1 MISLFVVVLI
11 VKSVLCLVPITKIL
25 RHMRAGYM
33 LVNVEVNHLLLM
45 DDLKVFGKNE
55 KETDS
60 LIQLLSYSVAILVWS
75 SESRDVV

>member
-1 MISLFVVVLI
+1 
-11 VKSVLCLVPITKIL
+11 
-25 RHMRAGYM
+25 MRAGYM